1 MQNITN
7 IALSRLTAQ
16 QRALDV
22 TAGNIANANT
32 PGYRAE
38 RLVFSDFLL
47 RTRGRDLPPGGE
59 TVTFTQDRASYRDQ
73 AAGPITHT
81 ANTLDL
87 ALGGDGYFMVETP
100 SGTRLTRAGH
110 FELNASSN
118 IVNSDGHP
126 LLDTGG
132 QKIQLSAA
140 DTTITISADGTIS
153 TENGRV
159 GRIGVVR
166 PADPLRMK
174 PEGGRLFVAEGTPL
188 PVDKPR
194 VIQGA
199 IEQSNISPVIELTR
213 MMRELREFEFTS
225 KMVQSDSARQ
235 QNAIDKLTQK
245 RS

>member
-7 IALSRLTAQ
+7 VALSRLTAQ

-38 RLVFSDFLL
+38 RLVFSDFLM
-47 RTRGRDLPPGGE
+47 RNRGRDVPPGAE
-59 TVTFTQDRASYRDQ
+59 TVTFTQDRASYRDL
-73 AAGPITHT
+73 APGPITHT

-87 ALGGDGYFMVETP
+87 ALAGDGYFTVETP
-100 SGTRLTRAGH
+100 AGSRLTRAGH
-110 FELNASSN
+110 FELNAEGN
-118 IVNSDGHP
+118 IVNSDGHA
-126 LLDTGG
+126 LIDSGG
-132 QKIQLSAA
+132 QKIRLATA
-140 DTTITISADGTIS
+140 DTAVTVSADGTVS
-153 TENGRV
+153 SENGRIA
-159 GRIGVVR
+159 RIAVAR
-166 PADPLRMK
+166 PADPYRMK
-174 PEGGRLFVAEGTPL
+174 PEGGRLFVAEGTPQ
-188 PVDKPR
+188 PVEKPR

-199 IEQSNISPVIELTR
+199 IEQSNIAPVVELTR

-225 KMVQSDSARQ
+225 KMVQSDSNRQ